1 MASKSFQ
8 HLWIGQALANMGDI
22 LYIVALISLV
32 HKVTGSPVFLT
43 AVPLVIT
50 FSRFISSVMAPLLLN
65 RSQMKSLIAYSQL
78 AKTLLLILFLVFVLY
93 SIGNVW
99 IYLAAASVISFL
111 DGWALP
117 ARNAYIPFIVKRE
130 ELMGANGFLSTV
142 DQTIQFS
149 TWALGGL
156 LLALLNESLLFVL
169 VILLF
174 LASTLYMLKLPV
186 IPATT
191 IQQKRYWW
199 KQFGE
204 GWSEV
209 RGSKRLRNIFFIYG
223 LESAAGAVW
232 IAAVLYLYVDIVL
245 QRSEAWWGF
254 INSSFFIG
262 LVIASFLVFK
272 LHGFISQR
280 RHDWLP
286 VCMIMTS
293 LVTLIFAW
301 NQAALFALFLSLIFG
316 AFDQI
321 KTIILQTYL
330 QESTPHEEIGKV
342 YAAQGAL
349 TTLLFGL
356 SSLGVGVLLKITSVQ
371 IIFTISAIL
380 LLLTLIPIVSLRRA

>member
-191 IQQKRYWW
+191 IQQKKYWW

-209 RGSKRLRNIFFIYG
+209 RSSKRLRNIFFIYG

-272 LHGFISQR
+272 LHGFFSQR

>member
-32 HKVTGSPVFLT
+32 HTVTGSPVFLT

-93 SIGNVW
+93 SLGNVW

-186 IPATT
+186 IPVTT
-191 IQQKRYWW
+191 IQQKKYWW

-209 RGSKRLRNIFFIYG
+209 RSSKRLRNIFFIYG

-232 IAAVLYLYVDIVL
+232 IAAVLYLYVDLVL

-272 LHGFISQR
+272 LHSSFSQR
-280 RHDWLP
+280 RHNWLP

-301 NQAALFALFLSLIFG
+301 NQAAMFALLLSLIFG

-356 SSLGVGVLLKITSVQ
+356 SSLGVGVLLEITSVQ

-380 LLLTLIPIVSLRRA
+380 LLLTLIPIFSLRRA

>member
-22 LYIVALISLV
+22 LYIVALISLI
-32 HKVTGSPVFLT
+32 HTITGSPVFLT

-78 AKTLLLILFLVFVLY
+78 AKTVLLIIFLVLVLY
-93 SIGNVW
+93 SLGNVW

-149 TWALGGL
+149 TWALGGV
-156 LLALLNESLLFVL
+156 LLALLNESLLFIL

-186 IPATT
+186 IPVTT
-191 IQQKRYWW
+191 IQQKKYWW
-199 KQFGE
+199 EQFGE

-209 RGSKRLRNIFFIYG
+209 RSSKRLRNIFFIYG
-223 LESAAGAVW
+223 LESTAGAVW

-254 INSSFFIG
+254 INSSFFVG

-272 LHGFISQR
+272 LHGFFSKS

-286 VCMIMTS
+286 LCMIVTS
-293 LVTLIFAW
+293 IVTVIFAW
-301 NQAALFALFLSLIFG
+301 NKAALLALLLSLIFG

-356 SSLGVGVLLKITSVQ
+356 SSLGVGLLLEITSVQ

-380 LLLTLIPIVSLRRA
+380 LLLTLIPVISLRKE

>member
-22 LYIVALISLV
+22 LYIVALISLI
-32 HKVTGSPVFLT
+32 HTITGSPVFLT

-78 AKTLLLILFLVFVLY
+78 AKTLLLILFLVLVLY
-93 SIGNVW
+93 SLGNVW

-186 IPATT
+186 IPVTT
-191 IQQKRYWW
+191 IQQKKYWW

-209 RGSKRLRNIFFIYG
+209 RSSKRLRNIFFIYG

-245 QRSEAWWGF
+245 ERSEAWWGF
-254 INSSFFIG
+254 INSSFFVG

-272 LHGFISQR
+272 LHGFFSKR
-280 RHDWLP
+280 RQDWLP
-286 VCMIMTS
+286 LCMIMTS
-293 LVTLIFAW
+293 LLTLIFAW
-301 NQAALFALFLSLIFG
+301 NKAALFALLLSLIFG

-349 TTLLFGL
+349 TTLLFGF
-356 SSLGVGVLLKITSVQ
+356 SSLGVGVLLEITSVQ

-380 LLLTLIPIVSLRRA
+380 LLLTLIPIFSLQRA

>member
-191 IQQKRYWW
+191 IQQKKYWW

-272 LHGFISQR
+272 LHSFISQR

>member
-22 LYIVALISLV
+22 LYIVALISLI
-32 HKVTGSPVFLT
+32 HTITGSPVFLT

-78 AKTLLLILFLVFVLY
+78 AKTLLLILFLVLVLY
-93 SIGNVW
+93 SLGNVW

-186 IPATT
+186 IPVTT
-191 IQQKRYWW
+191 IQQKKYWW

-209 RGSKRLRNIFFIYG
+209 RSSKRLRNIFFIYG

-272 LHGFISQR
+272 LHGFFSKR
-280 RHDWLP
+280 RHVWLP
-286 VCMIMTS
+286 LCMILTS
-293 LVTLIFAW
+293 VVTLIFAW
-301 NQAALFALFLSLIFG
+301 NKAALFALLLSLIFG

-356 SSLGVGVLLKITSVQ
+356 SSLGVGMLLEITSVQ

-380 LLLTLIPIVSLRRA
+380 LLLTLIPIVLLRRA